1 MAGSAC
7 FALAYGTGGTL
18 GPLAGGA
25 VLQAFGPDAMP
36 ALFAV
41 VFLLLAVLVAR
52 RPLARPVAAEGISE
66 TA

>member
-1 MAGSAC
+1 
-7 FALAYGTGGTL
+7 
-18 GPLAGGA
+18 
-25 VLQAFGPDAMP
+25 MP